1 VPTLLNQSPALL
13 AGLAFLI
20 AIGFPGVLVL
30 RRFGGDVL
38 SEFEQWIYGMPLGMV
53 AMSLIIL
60 AAACLGGLTLP
71 LVLVVGIASAAA
83 IYPLSPR
90 LRKSSKPE
98 ARISKLQARSWF
110 ATVVISAFVIR
121 WTLFWVTGYRYDET
135 GLRAGNTGFW
145 ADWALH
151 IGDTASFV
159 FTGNFPP
166 QHMRYAGEPYAYHY
180 LTSVTAAAMAKFGAE
195 IPFVLLAQSLVLS
208 LFVLFA
214 VYLFARRLT
223 GDSAAAAL
231 VLVLFFL
238 GGTLGWLVTAKE
250 IDAAHSF
257 WGTLMGQP
265 WDWPKQE
272 EGNYRFLNIFFSL
285 LQPQRSFLYGIPMG
299 LLILTILRA
308 AVERRGRRL
317 FLLAGC
323 VAGLLPFAN
332 LSTLLSL
339 AMVTPFL
346 FLLFPSRNWLFYFGS
361 WVAVAVPQLWLQQNG
376 GAGAA
381 SAIRM
386 QIGWIAPPDPWL
398 WFWLKNLGLFLPLLI
413 FALVRADLFDRITR
427 RFLFALMPLFVF
439 ANLIVFQPWDWDNT
453 KVLLYWFL
461 GTCLFVS
468 ALLTRAW
475 RAGGPLARGAIV
487 AAVLSMTLSGLLANF
502 NQALGRERTLLL
514 TAEELDLARRI
525 RDVVP
530 ADSIFAVG
538 LQHNHPV
545 TTLTGRKAVMGYGG
559 WLWSQ
564 GYDYAERERD
574 LREIYALAPRAP
586 ELMNKY
592 GVTHLVV
599 GPWERFNFGINPEMF
614 RPRYPPVVE
623 TTNYSVFD
631 VRRR

>member
-13 AGLAFLI
+13 AGVAFLVV
-20 AIGFPGVLVL
+20 IGFPGVLAL
-30 RRFGGDVL
+30 RRFAGDAL
-38 SEFEQWIYGMPLGMV
+38 SEIESWAYGMPLGMV
-53 AMSLIIL
+53 VTSLLIL
-60 AAACLGGLTLP
+60 AAACLVGLTLP
-71 LVLVVGIASAAA
+71 LVLIAAA
-83 IYPLSPR
+83 AGLASGYPL
-90 LRKSSKPE
+90 LNEFRKRSKPE
-98 ARISKLQARSWF
+98 LRSSKLGHRNW
-110 ATVVISAFVIR
+110 FVIAVIAAFMIR
-121 WTLFWVTGYRYDET
+121 WVLFWMTGYRYDQS
-135 GLRAGNTGFW
+135 GLWAGNTGFW

-159 FTGNFPP
+159 FGGNFPP

-180 LTSVTAAAMAKFGAE
+180 LTSVTAAAMAKLGAE

-214 VYLFARRLT
+214 IYLFARRLT
-223 GDSAAAAL
+223 GDSATAAL

-257 WGTLMGQP
+257 WGTLMRQP

-272 EGNYRFLNIFFSL
+272 AGHYRFLNIFFSL

-299 LLILTILRA
+299 LLILTLLRA
-308 AVERRGRRL
+308 AVDLRERRL
-317 FLLAGC
+317 FVVAGV

-332 LSTLLSL
+332 LSTLLAL
-339 AMVTPFL
+339 ALVTPFL
-346 FLLFPSRNWLFYFGS
+346 FLLFPARNWLFFFAS
-361 WVAVAVPQLWLQQNG
+361 WVAVAVPQLWLQQSG

-398 WFWLKNLGLFLPLLI
+398 WFWLKNLGLILPLLL
-413 FALVRADLFDRITR
+413 FALFRADLFDRVSR

-453 KVLLYWFL
+453 KVLMYWFL

-475 RAGGPLARGAIV
+475 REGGALARGAII
-487 AAVLSMTLSGLLANF
+487 AAVLSMTLSGLLANL
-502 NQALGRERTLLL
+502 NQALGRERVLLL
-514 TAEELDLARRI
+514 TAEELDLSSRLRESA
-525 RDVVP
+525 P
-530 ADSIFAVG
+530 AESIFAVG

-545 TTLTGRKAVMGYGG
+545 TMLTGRKAVMGYGG

-574 LREIYALAPRAP
+574 LREIYALASRAP

-592 GVTHLVV
+592 GITHVVV
-599 GPWERFNFGINPEMF
+599 GPWERFNFGVYPEMF
-614 RPRYPPVVE
+614 RARYPAAVE

-631 VRRR
+631 VRSR